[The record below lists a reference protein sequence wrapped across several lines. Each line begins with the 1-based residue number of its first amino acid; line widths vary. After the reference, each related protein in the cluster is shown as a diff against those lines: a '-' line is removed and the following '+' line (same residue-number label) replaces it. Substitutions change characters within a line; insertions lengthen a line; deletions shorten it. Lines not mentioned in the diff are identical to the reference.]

1 VIATAVIGV
10 LVLAGA
16 VYGILQLGGGDE
28 PAPKDNVV
36 ATPTPEAGAGSDD
49 PAPTATAAPRVTKAD
64 AKIRIFNSTGAPGLA
79 ATNEQ
84 LLLAE
89 NYPEANVDTGNL
101 DQRQTS
107 VVLYARGAR
116 SAAAGVA
123 DVLGITSVKQLADD
137 PAAKSAMEQSNA
149 EWDVI
154 AIVGADKT

>member
-1 VIATAVIGV
+1 MTRSPESGNA
-10 LVLAGA
+10 
-16 VYGILQLGGGDE
+16 
-28 PAPKDNVV
+28 PAPKDNFG
-36 ATPTPEAGAGSDD
+36 ATPTAADGTGGDD
-49 PAPTATAAPRVTKAD
+49 PAATATAEPRVTKED
-64 AKIRIFNSTGAPGLA
+64 AQIRIFNSTGAPGLA

-84 LLLAE
+84 LLLTE
-89 NYPEANVDTGNL
+89 GYPEGNVDTGNL

-123 DVLGITSVKQLADD
+123 DVLGISSVKQLADD
-137 PAAKSAMEQSNA
+137 PSAEAAMEQSNA